1 MQYLDIFDT
10 SKKGITFVID
20 CLFRT
25 FCFAARGDADEGD
38 NDDDTG
44 DEISVNFE

>member
-1 MQYLDIFDT
+1 MVNLGNIVNNT
-10 SKKGITFVID
+10 R
-20 CLFRT
+20 LFSNRT
-25 FCFAARGDADEGD
+25 FCFAIRGDADEGD